1 MEEPQQGYTQTCV
14 AYNTNFSNFAYEVQV
29 KIVKGTHGSVG
40 GIMFRANPAL
50 GSFYD
55 FLIGQDG
62 SYALYRYDSDGSP
75 AKTLSKLSSSAIHT
89 GLNQV
94 NVIAVVASGGTLH
107 LFVNH
112 QVIASV
118 TDTTYG
124 SGAIGLV
131 ADALNNPSEVIF
143 SDAKVWVF

>member
-1 MEEPQQGYTQTCV
+1 MDDLLLLPISRLLLLSRRPQIPIRHIGC
-14 AYNTNFSNFAYEVQV
+14 
-29 KIVKGTHGSVG
+29 

-107 LFVNH
+107 LYVNH
-112 QVIASV
+112 
-118 TDTTYG
+118 
-124 SGAIGLV
+124 
-131 ADALNNPSEVIF
+131 
-143 SDAKVWVF
+143 